1 MPIVT
6 NTELRTGWPESLSFG
21 GLFGFFDA
29 IIRRN
34 LRKANS
40 NGHVG
45 CREEKGRVFI
55 CSLCGKKQMK
65 KHH

>member
-6 NTELRTGWPESLSFG
+6 NTELRTGWPESLGFG

-29 IIRRN
+29 ILRRN

-45 CREEKGRVFI
+45 
-55 CSLCGKKQMK
+55 
-65 KHH
+65 